1 MIGAKLMVESLV
13 REGVRVIFGIPG
25 LSNMKFYDVLYDYVK
40 DGYLRNILMRHEQ
53 GAAHAAD
60 GYARASGF
68 PGVCTATS
76 GPGALNLVTGIATA
90 YWDSSPIIAI
100 TGQVPLSSMGKMAFQ
115 EADIIG
121 VVQNISKFAIRLN
134 SADEIPIWIRNAF
147 YIALTGRPGPVVI
160 DVPRDIWTQ
169 NVNNGVKISDIQS
182 IKGYREFPLKIDQ
195 IAIKKAIELLVN
207 AEKPLILV
215 GAGVVWSNA
224 TEEVVTLSDL
234 LVAPIV
240 STFLGKAA
248 VPHDYPLY
256 LGMMGYYGRA
266 EANQAFLESDVVLVV
281 GARLSDRTITKYD
294 DIKDSNKKI
303 IMINIDP
310 TEIEK
315 QSIKIDVGLVGDA
328 KTILR
333 ELISALTIVAK
344 KYDRTEWIR
353 RIRELKD
360 YYTRIYYEDDGKGL
374 KPWRVLKTIRDVLP
388 RDAIV
393 TTGVGQHQMWTG
405 VFWDVLKPRTFI
417 SSGGMG
423 TMGFGFPAAIGAKLA
438 RPQNVVVD
446 LDGDG
451 SFLMTANNLPVVVE
465 ENIPVI
471 VVVFDNRNLGLVRQV
486 QDLFFGGRIISV
498 ELGYRTD
505 YIKLAEAFGALG
517 FDVQSYEDIAT
528 SVKTAIKENVATV
541 IRVPIPEDEL
551 AIPTL
556 PPGGSLREM
565 IIRDPRKTS

>member
-1 MIGAKLMVESLV
+1 MIGAKLMAESLI
-13 REGVRVIFGIPG
+13 REGVKVIFGIPG
-25 LSNMKFYDVLYDYVK
+25 LSNMKFYDILYDYVK
-40 DGYLRNILMRHEQ
+40 DGYIRNILMRHEQ

-147 YIALTGRPGPVVI
+147 YISLTGRPGPVVI

-169 NVNNGVKISDIQS
+169 NVDNGVKNFDTRS
-182 IKGYREFPLKIDQ
+182 IRGYREFPLKIDQ
-195 IAIKKAIELLVN
+195 IAIKKTIELLIN

-224 TEEVVTLSDL
+224 TEEVITLSDI

-248 VPHDYPLY
+248 IPHDYPLY

-281 GARLSDRTITKYD
+281 GARLSDRTITNYN

-310 TEIEK
+310 TEIER
-315 QSIKIDVGLVGDA
+315 QNIKIDVGLVGDA
-328 KTILR
+328 KIVLKK
-333 ELISALTIVAK
+333 LISALTTVAK

-353 RIRELKD
+353 RIKELKD
-360 YYTRIYYEDDGKGL
+360 YYTRIYYEDNGKGL

-388 RDAIV
+388 RDTIV
-393 TTGVGQHQMWTG
+393 TTGVGQHQMWAG

-451 SFLMTANNLPVVVE
+451 SFLMTANNLPVAVE

>member
-1 MIGAKLMVESLV
+1 MIGAKLMAESLI
-13 REGVRVIFGIPG
+13 REGVKVIFGIPG
-25 LSNMKFYDVLYDYVK
+25 LSNMKFYDILYDYVK
-40 DGYLRNILMRHEQ
+40 DGYIRNILMRHEQ

>member
-1 MIGAKLMVESLV
+1 MIGAKLMAESLI
-13 REGVRVIFGIPG
+13 REGVKVIFGIPG
-25 LSNMKFYDVLYDYVK
+25 LSNMKFYDILYDYVK
-40 DGYLRNILMRHEQ
+40 DGYIRNILMRHEQ

-147 YIALTGRPGPVVI
+147 YISLTGRPGPVVI

-169 NVNNGVKISDIQS
+169 NIDNGVKNFDTRS
-182 IKGYREFPLKIDQ
+182 IRGYREFPLKIDQ
-195 IAIKKAIELLVN
+195 IAIKKTIELLIN

-224 TEEVVTLSDL
+224 TEEVITLSDI

-248 VPHDYPLY
+248 IPHDYPLY

-281 GARLSDRTITKYD
+281 GARLSDRTITNYN

-310 TEIEK
+310 TEIER
-315 QSIKIDVGLVGDA
+315 QNIKIDVGLVGDA
-328 KTILR
+328 KIVLKK
-333 ELISALTIVAK
+333 LISALTTVAK

-353 RIRELKD
+353 RIKELKD
-360 YYTRIYYEDDGKGL
+360 YYTRIYYEDNGKGL

-388 RDAIV
+388 RDTIV
-393 TTGVGQHQMWTG
+393 TTGVGQHQMWAG

-451 SFLMTANNLPVVVE
+451 SFLMTANNLPVAVE

>member
-13 REGVRVIFGIPG
+13 KEGVKIIFGIPG
-25 LSNMKFYDVLYDYVK
+25 LSNMKFYDILYDYVK
-40 DGYLRNILMRHEQ
+40 DGYIRNILMRHEQ

-100 TGQVPLSSMGKMAFQ
+100 TGQVPLSSIGKMAFQ
-115 EADIIG
+115 EADIVG
-121 VVQNISKFAIRLN
+121 VVQNISKFAIRLTN
-134 SADEIPIWIRNAF
+134 VDEIPIWIKNAF
-147 YIALTGRPGPVVI
+147 YIAVTGRPGPVVI
-160 DVPRDIWTQ
+160 DVPRDLWTQ
-169 NVNNGVKISDIQS
+169 KSNGVKFSNS
-182 IKGYREFPLKIDQ
+182 YMVKGYREFPSNIDLEK
-195 IAIKKAIELLVN
+195 IKKVVELLVK
-207 AEKPLILV
+207 AEKPLMLV
-215 GAGVVWSNA
+215 GAGVMWSNA
-224 TEEVVTLSDL
+224 TTEILTLSDIL
-234 LVAPIV
+234 AMPIV

-256 LGMMGYYGRA
+256 LGVMGYYGRA
-266 EANQAFLESDVVLVV
+266 EANQAFLESDVVMVV
-281 GARLSDRTITKYD
+281 GARLSDRTLPSYN
-294 DIKDSNKKI
+294 DIKDGDKKL

-310 TEIEK
+310 TDVEK
-315 QSIKIDVGLVGDA
+315 QTARVEVGLVGDA
-328 KTILR
+328 KKILKEIISTI
-333 ELISALTIVAK
+333 IKSSVK
-344 KYDRTEWIR
+344 CDRVEWIK
-353 RIRELKD
+353 RIKELKD
-360 YYTRIYYEDDGKGL
+360 YYSRIYYEDNGRGL
-374 KPWRVLKTIRDVLP
+374 KAWKVLKTLREVLP
-388 RDAIV
+388 RDTIV
-393 TTGVGQHQMWTG
+393 TTGVGQHQMWAG
-405 VFWDVLKPRTFI
+405 IFWDVLRPRTFI

-438 RPQNVVVD
+438 KPSSIVVD

-451 SFLMTANNLPVVVE
+451 SFLMTANNLAVAVE

-486 QDLFFGGRIISV
+486 QDLFFGGRIIAV
-498 ELGYRTD
+498 ELGYKTD
-505 YIKLAEAFGALG
+505 FIKLAEAFGALG
-517 FDVQSYEDIAT
+517 FDAQSYEDIAT
-528 SVKTAIKENVATV
+528 AVKIAIRENIATV

-565 IIRDPRKTS
+565 ILRDPRSKAS